1 MRHDTQMR
9 LEIVFME
16 RLKPIV
22 FSKSH
27 LLDYM
32 GYKIYYLS
40 ENKPKEVILHM
51 FNILICLDIF

>member
-1 MRHDTQMR
+1 MIHERQMR

-40 ENKPKEVILHM
+40 ETKPKRSYSTYV
-51 FNILICLDIF
+51 